1 MELTVRHRSTVLAAL
16 ALASVGCA
24 ADSALETGPEV
35 RAQFV
40 DGIILLEA
48 RVAGTTGWWILDSG
62 YEYSLVDEAVADEA
76 GLTLSA
82 PETVAQPGGA
92 VTQRWT
98 QPGAV
103 EFAKGTFHADSM
115 AVLDFSGL
123 APIVGLPIAGLLG
136 HDFFTR
142 YVITID
148 YAAREVT
155 LAEPEGWR
163 APAGLA
169 ELAVWIENAEPFALG
184 TLWVNDRTVPA
195 KFKLDTG
202 SLSELGLNGS
212 FVAQNLLIPEG
223 WPRLAVSGVAV
234 GGATR
239 NFVARIDSMRFGPVV
254 IPGPVAGWSEDL
266 TRVGDA
272 GTVGAPVLA
281 RFRVTFDYTRHRLL
295 LKPTADAARRTV
307 WNGSGMLVA
316 QLPGGPVVV
325 AQIVPGTP
333 AAEAG
338 IAAGDLLVLVGDRP
352 AESIGLDALRA
363 HFRRPGQRDTLVI
376 ERDGARHTV
385 ALVQRELP

>member
-1 MELTVRHRSTVLAAL
+1 VHRRSTVLSAL
-16 ALASVGCA
+16 ALACVGCA
-24 ADSALETGPEV
+24 ANTAPETGPAV

-48 RVAGTTGWWILDSG
+48 SVAGTTGWWILDSG
-62 YEYSLVDEAVADEA
+62 YEYSLVDSAVANAA

-82 PETVAQPGGA
+82 PETAAQPGGE
-92 VTQRWT
+92 VTQSWT
-98 QPGAV
+98 QPGPV
-103 EFAKGTFHADSM
+103 ELARGTFHADSM

-123 APIVGLPIAGLLG
+123 APIVGLPVAGLLG
-136 HDFFTR
+136 HDFFSR

-163 APAGLA
+163 APNGST

-195 KFKLDTG
+195 KLKLDTG
-202 SLSELGLNGS
+202 SLSALGLNGS

-223 WPRLAVSGVAV
+223 WPRLAVSGIAV

-239 NFVARIDSMRFGPVV
+239 NFVARIDSMRFGPAV
-254 IPGPVAGWSEDL
+254 IPAPVTGWSEDL

-295 LKPTADAARRTV
+295 LEPTPDAARRTV
-307 WNGSGMLVA
+307 WNASGMLVA
-316 QLPGGPVVV
+316 QVPDGPVVV
-325 AQIVPGTP
+325 ARVVPGTP

-338 IAAGDLLVLVGDRP
+338 ITAGDVVVRVGDRP
-352 AESIGLDALRA
+352 AEGIGLDALRA

-376 ERDGARHTV
+376 ARDGVTHTV
-385 ALVQRELP
+385 DLLQRDLP